1 MIFSPDKRFRG
12 NFALGLK
19 HGYGELITVIQKLRK
34 SDESAKDLIEYDYEL
49 RVKGSLYRDDKE
61 I

>member
-1 MIFSPDKRFRG
+1 M
-12 NFALGLK
+12 GLK